1 MMTKDDLG
9 LQPAL
14 QEVLNLQAK
23 NVIQLH
29 PIIRQN
35 TSPERYIYVIHILV
49 PLWKLT

>member
-1 MMTKDDLG
+1 MLTVDDLG

-35 TSPERYIYVIHILV
+35 TSPERYIGDTNVNASFST
-49 PLWKLT
+49 P